1 MQELKFKDTPYI
13 IKQKKYSTIELLLIF
28 PCEYDKNNIFDF
40 HMIRQLLLNTSEEY
54 ETEEKYRKAYKEN
67 MIISQTLKISTYNKN
82 TFLSF
87 GLLVPDPK
95 KVKNYDFEAAFKF
108 FIDTIYKPNVKN
120 NKFNLECFEREK
132 EYLKEDIQNSL
143 KNIHT
148 LAHQKFINIVDDNG
162 ILKENIYNNMDL
174 IEKSKSEEVYK
185 KYKKYILNNKPIIMI
200 YGNVDKKIEEIVKKY
215 IKIEN
220 KEIIIN
226 KYNTNYLIPFKAK
239 KDIEEKSKYNQS
251 FLYVAYK
258 IKNMKK
264 SDQIYLKIIK
274 DILSTSP
281 NNLVFKELRNNLG
294 LIYSSDVWYCKEG
307 LLVIESYINNKSKDK
322 VIEGIENILKKL
334 KNKELLEEYINKR
347 LEYMKF
353 KLIRNKDSRV
363 KKFNDFIAHKL
374 KTRYTDEELMEKY
387 KNIDLDKL
395 LEFLNR
401 LTMDTIYF
409 LRGEFNE

>member
-1 MQELKFKDTPYI
+1 
-13 IKQKKYSTIELLLIF
+13 
-28 PCEYDKNNIFDF
+28 
-40 HMIRQLLLNTSEEY
+40 
-54 ETEEKYRKAYKEN
+54 
-67 MIISQTLKISTYNKN
+67 
-82 TFLSF
+82 
-87 GLLVPDPK
+87 
-95 KVKNYDFEAAFKF
+95 
-108 FIDTIYKPNVKN
+108 
-120 NKFNLECFEREK
+120 
-132 EYLKEDIQNSL
+132 
-143 KNIHT
+143 
-148 LAHQKFINIVDDNG
+148 
-162 ILKENIYNNMDL
+162 
-174 IEKSKSEEVYK
+174 
-185 KYKKYILNNKPIIMI
+185 MI
-200 YGNVDKKIEEIVKKY
+200 YGNVDNKIEEIVKKY
-215 IKIEN
+215 MKIEN

-307 LLVIESYINNKSKDK
+307 LLVIESYIDNKSKDK
-322 VIEGIENILKKL
+322 VIKGIENILKKL

-409 LRGEFNE
+409 LKGEFNE